1 MQPFR
6 LRARRRRRRQRI
18 ALFLGFLVGVFYV
31 VLTQTRII
39 HDAIEEEFVSVIHR
53 ETGLII
59 DIDSFSLEWRWLP
72 PSLTLAAHDINLD
85 HPEHGKFASAERLL
99 VEPGWWSLF
108 IGDLAISRVELH
120 EPELSLIVRDGELLN
135 GPILPEPSDEETSL
149 ELPFSRFIIIDGR
162 ISAEIDGQRSELN
175 DLRLDVKELPEGLEL
190 FLSTGSAQVAYGE
203 IDEKLNSLVL
213 SVRLPSLDEV
223 YVDSLSLRLDDG
235 ELDLRSAHIEL
246 PLDFPPSG
254 RFDVGSIRLD
264 LDLAALGRAPDDL
277 GLPEFIGRLKIDGA
291 VSAEGDRPAFE
302 GRVIAEE
309 LFIDGT
315 GVGGLIDLNLHATDE
330 RVELKKGTS
339 YYVMHEGG
347 RANVEGIIELRDD
360 IPMALDVDI
369 EHLKLELLLKQ
380 LDVTDNAVVDW
391 PLAGKARLEGQ
402 LLPFSLAGPL
412 KVRAGHF
419 ILTSGP
425 FHERPRNTI
434 LEARGGDIEGRLEIT
449 EIGLHF
455 DHMHLDTGRSRA
467 IVDFLIGFSTD
478 FWLFVKESEIDLAEI
493 SPLAGI
499 QMAGRASATV
509 AMGDH
514 YTPVALHGKYSI
526 EDFEFGEMLLGRIH
540 EGLVDLE
547 KEGSAVRFHQ
557 IRGTQGATDYFLSNL
572 FLDFERELEID
583 ASGRFDRFTLADLRK
598 VFLLE
603 DEPSLNEVEATGSG
617 TIEAHYTLG
626 FPGDSETGTLHLD
639 IETQLSSAEII
650 GVPFDGGEAIVTL
663 DWRDFSEGVEG
674 MKVALDRVYFRKGAG
689 TLSLDGRL
697 LYDGVLKM
705 DMIFDRLALEELPAL
720 RELTEGLTGTASA
733 LGRIDGT
740 LDIPRLDLDL
750 QLSNLAYQGELLGD
764 AFFQV
769 KLLDKTALTE
779 PNATRGLQPS
789 CREGYRGLAEARWRR
804 TRVTPPDGKR
814 LPNPPM
820 AWIFCGDAFNQRV
833 SVDLAIGWADSTP
846 LRGKIVADNFRLA
859 PFLPKSDGKTIGEG
873 TLSGELR
880 LVGGGLSGREG
891 LSGALKIS
899 RFAASVEEM
908 HLENQAPIEVALERG
923 EAIIKDARL
932 QGEGTS
938 FELRGR
944 GSPKRLGFELDGQI
958 DVEALGT
965 ITPLVRG
972 SSGSL
977 TINASIG
984 GQLADPTIQGAIRL
998 GDISFFARD
1007 LPVPVRGLEGAL
1019 LFDGRRLML
1028 DGVQARVG
1036 GGTAR
1041 LGGRVDVQNWSIRRY
1056 AIDARFQEVSLSPAD
1071 GLQLALGGD
1080 VRLRYER
1087 GERLP
1092 TLEGVVELERLRYT
1106 KAMNLSPTIG
1116 ELNKPRRESVADS
1129 YMRDEY
1135 VNLDLELR
1143 MKRPAELRNNV
1154 ADIDIVVDEQREG
1167 FRIVGTDARPGAIGN
1182 LRISRGSIRFRNSDF
1197 IVRDGVLVFA
1207 SSDQLNPRFDITATT
1222 QIIRADI
1229 AGPMWR
1235 IALRAH
1241 GTMDAFQL
1249 DATSEP
1255 SLTQQDIALLLT
1267 IGMTGA
1273 EAQNVQADAL
1283 SGAALEALSAVT
1295 GVDDELT
1302 NALGVVDDISLT
1314 TAYHPVTNR
1323 PEPQVTISKRLTD
1336 RIRLR
1341 ASTGLASETRDV
1353 RAAAQWRLGE
1363 QTSLELQYDNID
1375 RESASSFGNIG
1386 IDIRWRLEFE

>member
-18 ALFLGFLVGVFYV
+18 ALFLGFLVGVIYV
-31 VLTQTRII
+31 VLSQTRIV
-39 HDAIEEEFVSVIHR
+39 HDYIEEQFVEVVHR

-59 DIDSFSLEWRWLP
+59 DIRSFSLEWRWLP
-72 PSLTLAAHDINLD
+72 PSLTLAANEIRLD

-99 VEPGWWSLF
+99 VEPGWWRLLL
-108 IGDLAISRVELH
+108 GDVAISRVELH
-120 EPELSLIVRDGELLN
+120 EPELTLLIEDGKVLN
-135 GPILPEPSDEETSL
+135 GPLVPESSDEEASL
-149 ELPFSRFIIIDGR
+149 ELPFSRFIIIDGK
-162 ISAEIDGQRSELN
+162 IDLEMDGKRSHLS

-190 FLSTGSAQVAYGE
+190 FLSTGKAQIAYEE
-203 IDEKLNSLVL
+203 IDERINSLVV
-213 SVRLPSLDEV
+213 SIRLPSLDEV
-223 YVDSLSLRLDDG
+223 FIDSLSLRMDDG
-235 ELDLRSAHIEL
+235 EIDLRGAHL
-246 PLDFPPSG
+246 PLPFER
-254 RFDVGSIRLD
+254 RFDARSIRVD
-264 LDLAALGRAPDDL
+264 LDLAALERAPDDL
-277 GLPEFIGRLKIDGA
+277 GLPEFSGRLHVEGEVNTDGPL
-291 VSAEGDRPAFE
+291 PAFE
-302 GRVIAEE
+302 GRVVANDLI
-309 LFIDGT
+309 IDGT
-315 GVGGLIDLNLHATDE
+315 GVGGLIDLNLYATEE
-330 RVELKKGTS
+330 RVELRKGTT
-339 YYVMHEGG
+339 YNVMHEGG
-347 RANVEGIIELRDD
+347 RAHIEGVIELRDD

-380 LDVTDNAVVDW
+380 LAVTDNAVIDW
-391 PLAGKARLEGQ
+391 ALAGKARLEGQ
-402 LLPFSLAGPL
+402 LLPFNLAGPL
-412 KVRAGHF
+412 KVRAGQF

-425 FHERPRNTI
+425 FHARPRSTI
-434 LEARGGDIEGRLEIT
+434 LEARGGDIEGRIDIT
-449 EIGLHF
+449 DIGIHF
-455 DHMHLDTGRSRA
+455 DHLHLDTGRSRA
-467 IVDFLIGFSTD
+467 VVDFLIGFSTD
-478 FWLFVKESEIDLAEI
+478 FWLFVRESDIDLAEI

-499 QMAGRASATV
+499 PMAGRASATV

-514 YTPVALHGKYSI
+514 YSPVALHGRYSI
-526 EDFEFGEMLLGRIH
+526 QDFEFGDMLLGEVH
-540 EGLVDLE
+540 DGLVDLE
-547 KEGSAVRFHQ
+547 KDGVAVRFHQ
-557 IRGTQGATDYFLSNL
+557 LSGTQGETNYFFSNL
-572 FLDFERELEID
+572 FLDFEKELEID

-598 VFLLE
+598 VFRLE
-603 DEPSLNEVEATGSG
+603 DEPSLNEVDATGSG
-617 TIEAHYTLG
+617 TVEAHYTLG
-626 FPGDSETGTLHLD
+626 FPGDSPTGTLHLNID
-639 IETQLSSAEII
+639 TTLSKAEIL
-650 GVPFDGGEAIVTL
+650 GVPFEGGEAKLTV
-663 DWRDFSEGVEG
+663 DWRDFDEGVEG
-674 MKVALDRVYFRKGAG
+674 MFVDLKRVHFRKNGG
-689 TLSLDGRL
+689 TFSLDGRL
-697 LYDGVLKM
+697 LYDGILKM
-705 DMIFDRLALEELPAL
+705 DAVFDRVALEDIPAIRSL
-720 RELTEGLTGTASA
+720 SEGLTGSASA
-733 LGRIDGT
+733 IGRIDGT
-740 LDIPRLDLDL
+740 LDVPRLDFDIR
-750 QLSNLAYQGELLGD
+750 LSNLTYLGELLGD
-764 AFFQV
+764 GFIQMRLIERA
-769 KLLDKTALTE
+769 ALSE
-779 PNATRGLQPS
+779 PQPTRSLPPN
-789 CREGYRGLAEARWRR
+789 CREGYRGLADARWSR
-804 TRVTPPDGKR
+804 TRVPTADGKR
-814 LPNPPM
+814 PPNPPM
-820 AWIFCGDAFNQRV
+820 AWIFCGDAFGGSV
-833 SVDLAIGWADSTP
+833 AVDLAIGWADSTP
-846 LRGKIVADNFRLA
+846 LRGTILAKDFRLA
-859 PFLPKSDGKTIGEG
+859 PFLPKSEGKSIGEG
-873 TLSGELR
+873 TLSGSLR
-880 LVGGGLSGREG
+880 LTGGGLSGREG
-891 LSGALKIS
+891 LSGALTITQLS
-899 RFAASVEEM
+899 ASIEGM
-908 HLENQAPIEVALERG
+908 RIWNQEALEVDLSRG
-923 EAIIKDARL
+923 EAVVKNARL
-932 QGEGTS
+932 IGDGGS

-944 GSPKRLGFELDGQI
+944 GRPERLAFELEGKL

-972 SSGSL
+972 SAGTL
-977 TINASIG
+977 TVNASIG
-984 GQLADPTIQGAIRL
+984 GPLDDPTIQGAIRL

-1019 LFDGRRLML
+1019 LFDGRRLTL

-1036 GGTAR
+1036 GGMAK
-1041 LGGRVDVQNWSIRRY
+1041 LSGRVDVQNLAIRRY
-1056 AIDARFQEVSLSPAD
+1056 TIEANFQEVSLSPAD

-1092 TLEGVVELERLRYT
+1092 TLEGIVELERLRYT

-1116 ELNKPRRESVADS
+1116 ELNKPRRESVDDA
-1129 YMRDEY
+1129 YMREEY

-1143 MKRPAELRNNV
+1143 MKRPAEIRNNV
-1154 ADIDIVVDEQREG
+1154 ADVDIVVDEQREG
-1167 FRIVGTDARPGAIGN
+1167 FRIVGSDARPGAIGN

-1197 IVRDGVLVFA
+1197 VVRDGILVFA
-1207 SSDQLNPRFDITATT
+1207 SSEQFNPRFDITATT

-1386 IDIRWRLEFE
+1386 VDIRWRLEFE